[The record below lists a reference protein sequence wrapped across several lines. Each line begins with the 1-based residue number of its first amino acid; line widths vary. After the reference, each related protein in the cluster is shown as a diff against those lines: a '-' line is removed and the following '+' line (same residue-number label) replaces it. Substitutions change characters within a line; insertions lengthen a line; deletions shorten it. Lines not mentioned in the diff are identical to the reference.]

1 MNSEVSL
8 NSIVATYRVEG
19 DRAHSAELA
28 RAMAVELTVEV
39 PQSLIDRYPRI
50 ASEIVAEVRQVEEL
64 EAGVQQ
70 VTLGLNG
77 DLARSD
83 LNQLLNLVLGN
94 CSMLPSIQLT
104 RLVLSDEVLDRFQ
117 GPHCGIDGVREL
129 VEVPGRPL
137 VATALKPRGAPV
149 SDLVQICREFIRGG
163 GDLIKD
169 DHNLIDDDL
178 DQFRDR
184 VQRCTEAIRQ
194 QQGDRHR
201 LYLVNL
207 LARSE
212 QLDARMEIAL
222 EAGADGALLAP
233 WVIGLDRVREL
244 TGRWPGVYLGHP
256 SMSGA
261 LTGGSGIAGPI
272 VHGTLARLAGLD
284 GSVFVN
290 SGGRFPVTRS
300 DGRSIAAALRQPL
313 ANLKPA
319 WAVPAGGMSPER
331 LPEMIEDFGRDTM
344 MLMGG
349 ALLTA
354 KEGIEACTREIV
366 QQLEDRFETA
376 GEM

>member
-1 MNSEVSL
+1 MQKD
-8 NSIVATYRVEG
+8 SIVAKYRVQV
-19 DRAHSAELA
+19 DRSDSVALA

-39 PQSLIDRYPRI
+39 PDALITRYPGI
-50 ASEIVAEVRQVEEL
+50 ESDVVADVLDVVEVES
-64 EAGVQQ
+64 GIHQ
-70 VTLGLNG
+70 VTLALAA
-77 DLARSD
+77 DLAGED
-83 LNQLLNLVLGN
+83 LNRLLNLLLGN
-94 CSMLPSIQLT
+94 CSMMPGV
-104 RLVLSDEVLDRFQ
+104 RLVDLHLPDQLLSRFK
-117 GPHCGIDGVREL
+117 GPRHGIAGVRDL
-129 VEVPGRPL
+129 TSVADRPL
-137 VATALKPRGAPV
+137 VATVLKPRGAPV
-149 SDLVQICREFIRGG
+149 QDLVRVCREFTTAG

-178 DQFRDR
+178 ESFRDR
-184 VQRCTEAIRQ
+184 VVRCAQAIRES
-194 QQGDRHR
+194 QGDRHVI
-201 LYLVNL
+201 YLVNL
-207 LARSE
+207 IAPSQ
-212 QLDARMEIAL
+212 QLDARLEIAL

-256 SMSGA
+256 SMSGV
-261 LTGGSGIAGPI
+261 LTGGASSGIDAHI

-290 SGGRFPVTRS
+290 SGGRFPVTRTE
-300 DGRSIAAALRQPL
+300 GRSIAAALRQPL

-319 WAVPAGGMSPER
+319 WAVPAGGMRPER

-366 QQLEDRFETA
+366 QQLEERFETA
-376 GEM
+376 REM

>member
-1 MNSEVSL
+1 MNC
-8 NSIVATYRVEG
+8 IVATYRVEG
-19 DRAHSAELA
+19 DRAHSAQLA

-50 ASEIVAEVRQVEEL
+50 ASEIVAEVMQVEEL

-77 DLARSD
+77 DLARSN

-104 RLVLSDEVLDRFQ
+104 RLVLADEVLARFQ
-117 GPHCGIDGVREL
+117 GPSYGIEGVREL
-129 VEVPGRPL
+129 VGVTGRPL

-149 SDLVQICREFIRGG
+149 SDLVEICREFIRGG

-184 VQRCTEAIRQ
+184 VQRCTAAIRQ
-194 QQGDRHR
+194 QQGARHR

-207 LARSE
+207 LGPSE

-244 TGRWPGVYLGHP
+244 TRSWPGIYLGHP
-256 SMSGA
+256 SMSGV
-261 LTGGSGIAGPI
+261 LTGGSGIAAPI

-300 DGRSIAAALRQPL
+300 EGRSIAAALRQPL
-313 ANLKPA
+313 ATLKPG
-319 WAVPAGGMSPER
+319 WVVPAGGMSPER
-331 LPEMIEDFGRDTM
+331 LPEMVDDFGCDTM

-354 KEGIEACTREIV
+354 KEGIEACARDII

-376 GEM
+376 EEM

>member
-1 MNSEVSL
+1 
-8 NSIVATYRVEG
+8 
-19 DRAHSAELA
+19 
-28 RAMAVELTVEV
+28 
-39 PQSLIDRYPRI
+39 
-50 ASEIVAEVRQVEEL
+50 
-64 EAGVQQ
+64 
-70 VTLGLNG
+70 
-77 DLARSD
+77 
-83 LNQLLNLVLGN
+83 
-94 CSMLPSIQLT
+94 MLPSIQLT

-207 LARSE
+207 LAPSE